1 MKNIAIS
8 VRDKIAINMSDVP
21 YTCGNSDF
29 VVNFDFDEEWN
40 AYDVKTARFIKD
52 DRTFQDQVF
61 QGNEC
66 PVPIIYNTNKVRV
79 GVFAGNLN
87 TSTYAIIK
95 ANKSIL
101 CGNGSPE
108 APKKDVYAQ
117 LMEMFQG
124 IAVLTQLKTITVEV
138 TTLDPGSEAT
148 AESRI
153 ADEKMTIVF
162 GIPDGKP
169 GDKGD
174 PGEKGDTGRGAEHSW
189 NGTVLTVTSAS
200 GTSSAD
206 LKGEKGDTGR
216 GAEHSWNG
224 TVLTVTS
231 ASGTSSADLKGDKGD
246 TGSGFKVLDYYD
258 TLEALEAAIPS
269 PEAGVAYGI
278 GTAEPYDI
286 YIYGETSGWVNNG
299 PLQGAQGSDGSDG
312 SDGEDGVSPVVSI
325 TAIDGGHRITITD
338 VNGEQSFDVIDGV
351 DGSNGS
357 DGQDGED
364 GHTPEKGVDYF
375 TEQEKAEMV
384 NEVLAAMPTWE
395 GGSY

>member
-206 LKGEKGDTGR
+206 LKG
-216 GAEHSWNG
+216 
-224 TVLTVTS
+224 
-231 ASGTSSADLKGDKGD
+231 DKGD